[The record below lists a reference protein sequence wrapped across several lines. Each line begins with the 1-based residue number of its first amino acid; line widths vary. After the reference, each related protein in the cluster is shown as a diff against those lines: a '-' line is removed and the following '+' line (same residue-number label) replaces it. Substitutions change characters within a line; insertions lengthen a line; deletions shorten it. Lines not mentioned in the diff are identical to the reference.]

1 MAEVEEAPR
10 AFVEGHCPGEPR
22 GRSAVNRTQSRRG
35 NAGSALS
42 FEGWRAAAEV
52 KVLQGRKEGRQA
64 VELTTKGGG
73 RTDRMVEEWDAQG

>member
-1 MAEVEEAPR
+1 MGFSTAVSPGWGNLVAEVVKAPR

-22 GRSAVNRTQSRRG
+22 GRSAVNGTQSRRG

-52 KVLQGRKEGRQA
+52 KVLQGRKAGRR
-64 VELTTKGGG
+64 LS
-73 RTDRMVEEWDAQG
+73 